1 MSPRFSAAA
10 ERVAGAGAVV
20 DILKLAEQPDI
31 VSLAGGMPDARVFLP
46 ERTREAMERVLAR
59 HTPEALNYSPNLGV
73 TALREFLADRM
84 GRVEG
89 ASVTPEEILVCSGGV
104 EGIRHAV
111 TALCDP
117 GDALLVEDPT
127 YLSVLHIARELDLA
141 PTPVATDDDGP
152 IPEALVEAARRPGPS
167 GRRPQA
173 FYVGPAFQNP
183 TGRTWPLARRREV
196 LRAAERADLTLIEDH
211 AYTELWY
218 DEPPPPPLK
227 ALAPDRV
234 VFVHT
239 FSKIFGPGIRLG
251 WAAADP
257 ALVRR
262 MGLLKLGTDQCSGA
276 LVQRLALE
284 FGRSG
289 ALDEQVRLARGLYR
303 PKRDALFAAARA
315 LPTRSPVVRPGGGF
329 FLWADFTGALDTGAL
344 LRSAVEESRVAF
356 VAGRI
361 FYADPDSAAAKGTLR
376 LSFSQVPAER
386 IPEAMDRLRQAV
398 AGALAA

>member
-31 VSLAGGMPDARVFLP
+31 LSLAGGMPDARVFLP
-46 ERTREAMERVLAR
+46 ERTREAMERVLDR

-152 IPEALVEAARRPGPS
+152 IPEALLEAARRPGPS

-196 LRAAERADLTLIEDH
+196 LRAAEQADLTLIEDH

-303 PKRDALFAAARA
+303 PKRDALFAAARG

-344 LRSAVEESRVAF
+344 LRTAVEESRVAF

-398 AGALAA
+398 AGAIAA

>member
-1 MSPRFSAAA
+1 MSLRFSAAA

-31 VSLAGGMPDARVFLP
+31 VSLAGGMPDSRVFLP
-46 ERTREAMERVLAR
+46 ERTREAMDRVLAR
-59 HTPEALNYSPNLGV
+59 HTPQALNYSPNLGV

-89 ASVTPEEILVCSGGV
+89 AAVRPEEILVCSGGV
-104 EGIRHAV
+104 EGIRHAL

-117 GDALLVEDPT
+117 GDRLLVEDPT
-127 YLSVLHIARELDLA
+127 YLSVLHLCRERDLL
-141 PTPVATDDDGP
+141 PTPVATDEEGP
-152 IPEALVEAARRPGPS
+152 VPEALVEASRLTGPS
-167 GRRPQA
+167 GKRPRV

-183 TGRTWPLARRREV
+183 TGRTWPLARRRAV
-196 LRAAERADLTLIEDH
+196 LRAAERADLTLVEDH

-218 DEPPPPPLK
+218 DEPPPQSLK

-234 VFVHT
+234 VFIHT

-303 PKRDALFAAARA
+303 EKRDALFAAARS
-315 LPTRSPVVRPGGGF
+315 LPTRVPVARPGGGF

-344 LRSAVEESRVAF
+344 LRTAVEEWRVAF

-376 LSFSQVPAER
+376 LSFSQVPSER
-386 IPEAMDRLRQAV
+386 IAEAMERLGGAV

>member
-31 VSLAGGMPDARVFLP
+31 LSLAGGMPDARVFLP

-89 ASVTPEEILVCSGGV
+89 ASVSPEEILVCSGGV

-196 LRAAERADLTLIEDH
+196 LRAAEQADLTLIEDH

-303 PKRDALFAAARA
+303 PKRDALFAAARG

-386 IPEAMDRLRQAV
+386 IPEAMERLRGAV
-398 AGALAA
+398 SAALAA

>member
-31 VSLAGGMPDARVFLP
+31 LSLAGGMPDARVFLP

-152 IPEALVEAARRPGPS
+152 IPDALVEAARRPGPS

-303 PKRDALFAAARA
+303 PKRDALFAAARG

-398 AGALAA
+398 AGAIAA

>member
-173 FYVGPAFQNP
+173 FYVGPSFQNP

-196 LRAAERADLTLIEDH
+196 LRAAEQADLTLIEDH

-303 PKRDALFAAARA
+303 PKRDALFAAARE

-398 AGALAA
+398 AGAIAA

>member
-89 ASVTPEEILVCSGGV
+89 ASVAPEEILVCSGGV

-141 PTPVATDDDGP
+141 PTPVATDDHGP
-152 IPEALVEAARRPGPS
+152 IPEALLEAARRPGPS

-303 PKRDALFAAARA
+303 PKRDALFAAARG

-398 AGALAA
+398 AGAIAA